1 MLFEQHKS
9 NLRPEPFGIVIE
21 NNTSKKKFV
30 EFLGHDGMF
39 KRYDEGISVYP
50 MYKDLYFDS
59 VDMILNW
66 LMTIGGVIVEITK
79 FQSSVTYDPH
89 KKYYFHTTEVY
100 ATGEQW
106 VRNHLLKSEDDLPSH
121 VRELKEEMIVSYNHK
136 FGYEVDKFS
145 HIAIKFIPKA
155 KKQLLSGKLF
165 GGTPPSQYYNGGMI
179 KKDEPLGEPISNK
192 EYAKAHPEEDYFYSE
207 IKNKFGN
214 YSEEK
219 KKKLLLII

>member
-21 NNTSKKKFV
+21 NNTSKKKLV

-39 KRYDEGISVYP
+39 RRYDEGISVYP

-66 LMTIGGVIVEITK
+66 LMTIGGIIVEVTK
-79 FQSSVTYDPH
+79 FQSSVAYDPN
-89 KKYYFHTTEVY
+89 KKYYFHTTQVY

-106 VRNHLLKSEDDLPSH
+106 MMNHLLKCEDDLPSH
-121 VRELKEEMIVSYNHK
+121 VVELKEKLIVSYTNK

-145 HIAIKFIPKA
+145 HVAIKFIPSEKTWVSN
-155 KKQLLSGKLF
+155 LSGRPANIK
-165 GGTPPSQYYNGGMI
+165 YKNNYKDGGMLFDSNI
-179 KKDEPLGEPISNK
+179 EPSNDG
-192 EYAKAHPEEDYFYSE
+192 DYFYSE